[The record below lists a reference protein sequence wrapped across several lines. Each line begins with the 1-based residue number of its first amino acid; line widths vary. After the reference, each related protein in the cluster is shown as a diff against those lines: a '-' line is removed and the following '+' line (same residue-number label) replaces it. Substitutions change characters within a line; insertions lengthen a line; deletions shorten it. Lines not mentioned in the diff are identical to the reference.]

1 MSIYLDFLAFQ
12 HKDQW
17 EKKGYTIVDV
27 IGQITLPTD
36 EKIVTARLVPGC
48 KYDGQVY
55 SVTEGID
62 PAFIPPFSQREQME
76 GIDCFDTIE
85 SIRDDSVQPPPSP
98 FDKSEREDGDAG
110 KESSDYEYG
119 SADDPII

>member
-17 EKKGYTIVDV
+17 EKKGYAIVDV
-27 IGQITLPTD
+27 IGQVSLPSD

-48 KYDGQVY
+48 TYDGQVY
-55 SVTEGID
+55 SDTEGID
-62 PAFIPPFSQREQME
+62 PAFIPPFSQRERIE
-76 GIDCFDTIE
+76 GIDCFDAVEAISDE
-85 SIRDDSVQPPPSP
+85 PAQAPPSP
-98 FDKSEREDGDAG
+98 FAELKREEDVSE
-110 KESSDYEYG
+110 KEPSDYEYG

>member
-17 EKKGYTIVDV
+17 EKKGYAIIDV
-27 IGQITLPTD
+27 IGQVSLPSD

-48 KYDGQVY
+48 TYDGQVY
-55 SVTEGID
+55 SATEGID
-62 PAFIPPFSQREQME
+62 PAFIPPFSQREKIE
-76 GIDCFDTIE
+76 GIDCFDAVEDISDE
-85 SIRDDSVQPPPSP
+85 PVPAPPSP
-98 FDKSEREDGDAG
+98 FVELKSKEDDSE
-110 KESSDYEYG
+110 KELSNYEYG